1 MSSRVS
7 EQLRPLTA
15 FTSPT
20 SYKSGLIDS
29 IYNAESAVFS
39 QTKLFK
45 TPQTP
50 STRVNSAAKPRRIQ
64 FRACSLD
71 SSEVVYPDLSCI
83 LKRDLIKSPQT
94 KNRRK
99 FSNNEIFKL
108 RDIRCKALNSL
119 MGACCTIK
127 PSKKFNKSIDKE
139 KKALCEWS
147 KKMEKVTENLMKL
160 ADFKQEYIE
169 SLYYYNKSSNEDI
182 LNDVLKLKKKK
193 DQAMVIIKR
202 KHKKRASSEFG

>member
-7 EQLRPLTA
+7 EQIRPLTA
-15 FTSPT
+15 VTSPL
-20 SYKSGLIDS
+20 YKSGLIDS

-39 QTKLFK
+39 QTKLAI

-50 STRVNSAAKPRRIQ
+50 STRINSATKQRRFH

-71 SSEVVYPDLSCI
+71 SPTAPHPDLSCI
-83 LKRDLIKSPQT
+83 LKKDLIKSSQS
-94 KNRRK
+94 RK
-99 FSNNEIFKL
+99 RKKFTNNEIFKL
-108 RDIRCKALNSL
+108 REIRCKALNSL
-119 MGACCTIK
+119 MGACRTIK

-139 KKALCEWS
+139 QKALSEWS
-147 KKMEKVTENLMKL
+147 KKMESVTENLMKL
-160 ADFKQEYIE
+160 AEFKQEYIE

-182 LNDVLKLKKKK
+182 LSDVLKLKSRK
-193 DQAMVIIKR
+193 DQAMVIVKR